1 MAAATAQKR
10 RSARPTDAHKVYQ
23 ALRRKLMCLD
33 LAPGCA
39 LEEGQICRSFKVSRT
54 PVREALIRL
63 ASEGLVELNP
73 NRGAR
78 VSPIEFV
85 DVVDHY
91 EAMDIFLPVACH
103 FAAVRRTPG
112 DLGRIKSALAK
123 FRDAVSRMDSSAI
136 IRSNYEFHSAIA
148 ASCHNRCIERGYRQ
162 MLADKQRL
170 AQHGLPGTTYDKG
183 QALADRFRG
192 TARISSD
199 VARAIERQDAPEAKR
214 LGRQLNEFVRSQVIG
229 VLTASLGKQIDVPL
243 PRRSTNGGAVKS
255 QKKTQPERLR

>member
-1 MAAATAQKR
+1 MAARAKR
-10 RSARPTDAHKVYQ
+10 RTAATTDSRKVYE
-23 ALRRKLMCLD
+23 ALRRRMMCLD

-39 LEEGQICRSFKVSRT
+39 LDEGQLCQSFKVSRT

-63 ASEGLVELNP
+63 ASEGLVELHP

-91 EAMDIFLPVACH
+91 EAMDVFLPVACH
-103 FAAVRRTPG
+103 FAAVRRTPP
-112 DLGRIKSALAK
+112 DLARIKAALERLHA
-123 FRDAVSRMDSSAI
+123 AVARMDSSAI
-136 IRSNYEFHSAIA
+136 IRGNYEFHSAIA
-148 ASCHNRCIERGYRQ
+148 DACHNRCIERGYRQ

-192 TARISSD
+192 TARISSELLE
-199 VARAIERQDAPEAKR
+199 AIERRDAPEAR
-214 LGRQLNEFVRSQVIG
+214 RRARMLNDFVRSQVIG
-229 VLTASLGKQIDVPL
+229 VLSASIGRQLEVPL
-243 PRRSTNGGAVKS
+243 PGGKGAE
-255 QKKTQPERLR
+255 QKKAQPRGCA